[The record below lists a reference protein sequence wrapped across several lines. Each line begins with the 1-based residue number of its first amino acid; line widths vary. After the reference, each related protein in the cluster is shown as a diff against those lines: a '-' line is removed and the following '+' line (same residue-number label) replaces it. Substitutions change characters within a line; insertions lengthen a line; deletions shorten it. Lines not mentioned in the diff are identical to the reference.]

1 MEDLEPQDCVL
12 CGDEI
17 LPQVNPKDG
26 KVFWKGGHNP
36 APLADEGKCCNWCN
50 KTLVLAARIKATRA

>member
-1 MEDLEPQDCVL
+1 MEDLKPLECVL

-50 KTLVLAARIKATRA
+50 KTLVLAARIKATMS

>member
-50 KTLVLAARIKATRA
+50 KTLVLAARIKATMA

>member
-36 APLADEGKCCNWCN
+36 APLADEGKCCNWGN
-50 KTLVLAARIKATRA
+50 KTLVLAARIKATMA

>member
-12 CGDEI
+12 CGEEI

-26 KVFWKGGHNP
+26 KVFWRGGHNP
-36 APLADEGKCCNWCN
+36 APLADEGKCCDFCN
-50 KTLVLAARIKATRA
+50 KTLVLAARLKATMA

>member
-17 LPQVNPKDG
+17 LPQVNPENG
-26 KVFWKGGHNP
+26 KVFWRGGHNP
-36 APLADEGKCCNWCN
+36 APLADEGKCCDWCN
-50 KTLVLAARIKATRA
+50 KTLVLAARLKATMA

>member
-17 LPQVNPKDG
+17 LPQVNPERG
-26 KVFWKGGHNP
+26 KVFWRGGHNP
-36 APLADEGKCCNWCN
+36 APLADEGKCCDWCN
-50 KTLVLAARIKATRA
+50 KTLVLAARIKATMA

>member
-17 LPQVNPKDG
+17 LPQVNPENG

-36 APLADEGKCCNWCN
+36 APLADEGKCCDWCN
-50 KTLVLAARIKATRA
+50 KTLVLAARLKATMA

>member
-26 KVFWKGGHNP
+26 KVFWRGGHNP
-36 APLADEGKCCNWCN
+36 APLADEGKCCDFCN
-50 KTLVLAARIKATRA
+50 KTLVLAARLKATMA

>member
-17 LPQVNPKDG
+17 LPQVNPEDG
-26 KVFWKGGHNP
+26 KVFWRGGYNP
-36 APLADEGKCCNWCN
+36 RPLADEGACCDWCN
-50 KTLVLAARIKATRA
+50 KTLVLAARIKATMS